1 MNMKPKLI
9 FIDIDGTLFDHA
21 KDAIPES
28 AKNAI
33 LSVKSKGH
41 KIFLSTGRPYADID
55 QEILNSP
62 LDGMIVSCGAV
73 VYVDNKP
80 IYCKTYPQK
89 ELISLIQFMLDNN
102 IGFSLDGIRKN
113 YLTEE
118 AFNYLSS
125 LMFKNNE
132 DSELSRAMMAKNNCF
147 PFEDM
152 KEEDLK
158 EVVKISIFTKN
169 KESCEKLFQKIP
181 ESLVGFMYKN
191 KHLNLYNGEISI
203 KGITKATGLKKITT
217 YLSKNIK
224 DTIAI
229 GDSLNDLDILQE
241 AGLSICMGNGTDECK
256 EIADFTTKHISDDG
270 LAYALKYFNLAD

>member
-33 LSVKSKGH
+33 LSAKSKGH

-55 QEILNSP
+55 QEILNFP

-102 IGFSLDGIRKN
+102 IGFSLDGIHKN

-118 AFNYLSS
+118 AFNCLSS

-158 EVVKISIFTKN
+158 AVVKISIFTKN
-169 KESCEKLFQKIP
+169 KESCEKLFQRIP

-191 KHLNLYNGEISI
+191 NHLDLYNGEISI
-203 KGITKATGLKKITT
+203 KGITKATGLKQITN
-217 YLSKNIK
+217 YLNIPIE

-241 AGLSICMGNGTDECK
+241 AGLSICMGNGDDQCK
-256 EIADFTTKHISDDG
+256 KIADFTTKDISDDG
-270 LAYALKYFNLAD
+270 LAYALKHFNLAD

>member
-1 MNMKPKLI
+1 MTMNHKLL

-33 LSVKSKGH
+33 LSAKSKGH

-55 QEILNSP
+55 QEILNLP

-118 AFNYLSS
+118 AFNCLSS

-181 ESLVGFMYKN
+181 ESLTGFMYKN

-241 AGLSICMGNGTDECK
+241 AGLSICMGNGADECK

-270 LAYALKYFNLAD
+270 LAYALKHFNLAD

>member
-33 LSVKSKGH
+33 LSAKSKGH

-55 QEILNSP
+55 QEILNFP

-102 IGFSLDGIRKN
+102 IGFSLDGIHKN
-113 YLTEE
+113 YLTKE
-118 AFNYLSS
+118 AFNCLSS

-191 KHLNLYNGEISI
+191 NHLHLYNGEISI
-203 KGITKATGLKKITT
+203 KGITKATGLKQITN
-217 YLSKNIK
+217 YLNIPIE

-241 AGLSICMGNGTDECK
+241 AGLSICMGNGADECK
-256 EIADFTTKHISDDG
+256 KTADFVTKDVSDDG
-270 LAYALKYFNLAD
+270 LAYALKHFNLAD

>member
-1 MNMKPKLI
+1 MTMNHKLL

-33 LSVKSKGH
+33 LSAKSKGH

-55 QEILNSP
+55 QEILNFP

-118 AFNYLSS
+118 AFNCLSS

-169 KESCEKLFQKIP
+169 KESCEKSFQRIP
-181 ESLVGFMYKN
+181 ESLTGFMYKN

-241 AGLSICMGNGTDECK
+241 AGLSICMGNGADECK

-270 LAYALKYFNLAD
+270 LAYALKHFNLAD

>member
-1 MNMKPKLI
+1 MKPKLI
-9 FIDIDGTLFDHA
+9 FIDIDGTLFNHA

-55 QEILNSP
+55 QEILNFP

-118 AFNYLSS
+118 AFNCLSS

-169 KESCEKLFQKIP
+169 KESCEKLFQRIP

-191 KHLNLYNGEISI
+191 NHLNLYNGEISI

-229 GDSLNDLDILQE
+229 GDSLNDLDILQK
-241 AGLSICMGNGTDECK
+241 AGLSICMGNGADECK
-256 EIADFTTKHISDDG
+256 KTADFVTKDISDDG
-270 LAYALKYFNLAD
+270 LAYALKHFNLAD

>member
-33 LSVKSKGH
+33 LSAKSKGH
-41 KIFLSTGRPYADID
+41 KIFLSTGRPYVDID
-55 QEILNSP
+55 QEILNFP

-89 ELISLIQFMLDNN
+89 ELINLIQFMIDNN
-102 IGFSLDGIRKN
+102 IGFSLDGIHKN

-118 AFNYLSS
+118 AFNCLSS

-181 ESLVGFMYKN
+181 DSLTGFMYKN
-191 KHLNLYNGEISI
+191 NHLDLYNGEISI
-203 KGITKATGLKKITT
+203 KGITKATGLKKITC
-217 YLSKNIK
+217 YLNKAIE
-224 DTIAI
+224 DTIVI

-241 AGLSICMGNGTDECK
+241 AGLSICMGNGADECK
-256 EIADFTTKHISDDG
+256 EVADFITKDISDDG
-270 LAYALKYFNLAD
+270 LAYALKHFKLAS

>member
-1 MNMKPKLI
+1 MTINHKLL
-9 FIDIDGTLFDHA
+9 FIDIDGTLFDHE
-21 KDAIPES
+21 KDAIAES
-28 AKNAI
+28 AKEAI
-33 LSVKSKGH
+33 LSAKSKGH

-55 QEILNSP
+55 KEILDFP

-73 VYVDNKP
+73 VYVENKP

-89 ELISLIQFMLDNN
+89 ELINLIQFMLNHD

-113 YLTEE
+113 YLSEE
-118 AFNYLSS
+118 AFNCLSG

-147 PFEDM
+147 TFEEM

-169 KESCEKLFQKIP
+169 KESCEKLFQRIP

-191 KHLNLYNGEISI
+191 NHLDLYNGEISI
-203 KGITKATGLKKITT
+203 KGITKATGLKQIAN
-217 YLSKNIK
+217 YLNIPTE

-229 GDSLNDLDILQE
+229 GDSLNDLDILQA
-241 AGLSICMGNGTDECK
+241 AGFSICMGNGADECK
-256 EIADFTTKHISDDG
+256 KVADFTTKDISDDG
-270 LAYALKYFNLAD
+270 LAYALKHFNFAD

>member
-1 MNMKPKLI
+1 MTMNHKLL

-33 LSVKSKGH
+33 LSAKSKGH

-55 QEILNSP
+55 QEILNFP

-102 IGFSLDGIRKN
+102 IGFSLDGIHKN

-118 AFNYLSS
+118 AFNCLSS
-125 LMFKNNE
+125 LIFKNNE

>member
-1 MNMKPKLI
+1 MTMNHKLL

-33 LSVKSKGH
+33 LSAKSKGH

-55 QEILNSP
+55 QEILNFS

-118 AFNYLSS
+118 AFNCLSS

-152 KEEDLK
+152 KEEDLE

-169 KESCEKLFQKIP
+169 KESCEKLFQRIP
-181 ESLVGFMYKN
+181 ESLTGFMYKN

-241 AGLSICMGNGTDECK
+241 AGLSICMGNGADECK
-256 EIADFTTKHISDDG
+256 KTADFVTKHISDDG

>member
-33 LSVKSKGH
+33 LSAKSKGH

-55 QEILNSP
+55 QEILNFP

-102 IGFSLDGIRKN
+102 IGFSLDGTHKN

-118 AFNYLSS
+118 AFNCLSS

-132 DSELSRAMMAKNNCF
+132 DSELSHAMMAKNNCF

-181 ESLVGFMYKN
+181 ESLTGFMYKN

-217 YLSKNIK
+217 YLNKNIK

-241 AGLSICMGNGTDECK
+241 AGLSICMGNGADECK
-256 EIADFTTKHISDDG
+256 EIANFTTKHISDDG
-270 LAYALKYFNLAD
+270 LAYALKHFNLAD

>member
-102 IGFSLDGIRKN
+102 IGFSLDGICKN
-113 YLTEE
+113 YLSEE
-118 AFNYLSS
+118 AFHCLSG

-158 EVVKISIFTKN
+158 AVVKISIFTKN
-169 KESCEKLFQKIP
+169 KKSCEKLFQRIP
-181 ESLVGFMYKN
+181 KSLVGFMYKN
-191 KHLNLYNGEISI
+191 NHLDLYNGEISI
-203 KGITKATGLKKITT
+203 KGITKATGLKQITN
-217 YLSKNIK
+217 YLNIPIE

-241 AGLSICMGNGTDECK
+241 AGLSICMGNGADECK
-256 EIADFTTKHISDDG
+256 KTADFVTKDISNDG
-270 LAYALKYFNLAD
+270 LAYALKHFNLAD

>member
-33 LSVKSKGH
+33 LSAKSKGH
-41 KIFLSTGRPYADID
+41 KIFLSTGRSYADID
-55 QEILNSP
+55 KEILDFP

-73 VYVDNKP
+73 VYVENKP

-89 ELISLIQFMLDNN
+89 ELINLIQFMSNNN
-102 IGFSLDGIRKN
+102 IGFSLDGIHKN
-113 YLTEE
+113 YLSEE
-118 AFNYLSS
+118 AFICLSG

-147 PFEDM
+147 PFEEM
-152 KEEDLK
+152 KEDLK

-181 ESLVGFMYKN
+181 ESLTGFMYKN

-203 KGITKATGLKKITT
+203 KGITKATGLKQITN
-217 YLSKNIK
+217 YLNIPIE

-241 AGLSICMGNGTDECK
+241 AGLSICMGNGADECK
-256 EIADFTTKHISDDG
+256 KTADFVTKDISNDG
-270 LAYALKYFNLAD
+270 LAYALKHFNLAN

>member
-33 LSVKSKGH
+33 LSAKSKGH

-55 QEILNSP
+55 QEILNFP

-102 IGFSLDGIRKN
+102 IGFSLDGIHKN

-118 AFNYLSS
+118 AFNCLSS

-169 KESCEKLFQKIP
+169 KESCEKLFQRIP
-181 ESLVGFMYKN
+181 ESLTGFMYKN

-229 GDSLNDLDILQE
+229 GDSLNDLDILQK
-241 AGLSICMGNGTDECK
+241 AGLSICMGNGADECK
-256 EIADFTTKHISDDG
+256 EIADFTTKDISDDG
-270 LAYALKYFNLAD
+270 LAYALKHFNLAD

>member
-1 MNMKPKLI
+1 MTINHKLL
-9 FIDIDGTLFDHA
+9 FIDIDGTLFDHE
-21 KDAIPES
+21 KDGIPES
-28 AKNAI
+28 AKEAI
-33 LSVKSKGH
+33 LSAKSKVH

-55 QEILNSP
+55 KEILDFP

-73 VYVDNKP
+73 VYVENKP

-89 ELISLIQFMLDNN
+89 ELINLIQFMLDHD

-113 YLTEE
+113 YLSEE
-118 AFNYLSS
+118 AFNCLSD

-147 PFEDM
+147 TFEEM

-169 KESCEKLFQKIP
+169 KESCEKLFQRIP

-191 KHLNLYNGEISI
+191 NHLDLYNGEISI
-203 KGITKATGLKKITT
+203 KGITKATGLKQIAN
-217 YLSKNIK
+217 YLNIPTE

-229 GDSLNDLDILQE
+229 GDSLNDLDILQA
-241 AGLSICMGNGTDECK
+241 AGLSICMGNGADECK
-256 EIADFTTKHISDDG
+256 KVADFTTKDISDDG
-270 LAYALKYFNLAD
+270 LAYALEHFNLAD

>member
-33 LSVKSKGH
+33 LSAKSKGH

-55 QEILNSP
+55 QEILNFP

-102 IGFSLDGIRKN
+102 IGFSLDGIHKN

-118 AFNYLSS
+118 AFNCLSS

>member
-33 LSVKSKGH
+33 LSAKSKGH

-55 QEILNSP
+55 QEILNFP

-118 AFNYLSS
+118 AFNCLSS

-169 KESCEKLFQKIP
+169 KESCEKLFQRIP
-181 ESLVGFMYKN
+181 ESLTGFMYKN

-241 AGLSICMGNGTDECK
+241 AGLSICMGNGADECK

-270 LAYALKYFNLAD
+270 LAYALKHFNLAD

>member
-1 MNMKPKLI
+1 MTMNHKLI
-9 FIDIDGTLFDHA
+9 FIDIDGTLFDHK
-21 KDAIPES
+21 KDDIPES
-28 AKNAI
+28 AKEAI
-33 LSVKSKGH
+33 LNAKSKGH

-55 QEILNSP
+55 KEILDLP

-73 VYVDNKP
+73 VYVENKP

-89 ELISLIQFMLDNN
+89 ELINLIQLMLVNN
-102 IGFSLDGIRKN
+102 IGFSLDGIHKN
-113 YLTEE
+113 YLSEE
-118 AFNYLSS
+118 AFICLSG

-147 PFEDM
+147 TFEEM

-169 KESCEKLFQKIP
+169 KESCEKLFQRIP

-191 KHLNLYNGEISI
+191 NHLDLYNGEISI
-203 KGITKATGLKKITT
+203 KGITKATGLKQITR
-217 YLSKNIK
+217 YLNKAIE

-229 GDSLNDLDILQE
+229 GDSLNDLDILQA
-241 AGLSICMGNGTDECK
+241 AGLSICMGNGADECK
-256 EIADFTTKHISDDG
+256 EIADFTTRHISDDG
-270 LAYALKYFNLAD
+270 LAYALKHFNLAD

>member
-1 MNMKPKLI
+1 MTMNHKLL

-21 KDAIPES
+21 KDAIPEN

-33 LSVKSKGH
+33 LSAKSKGH

-55 QEILNSP
+55 QEILNFP

-102 IGFSLDGIRKN
+102 IGFSLDGIHKN

-118 AFNYLSS
+118 AFNCLSS

-169 KESCEKLFQKIP
+169 KESCEKLFQRIP
-181 ESLVGFMYKN
+181 ESLTGFMYKN

-203 KGITKATGLKKITT
+203 KGITKATGLKKIAT
-217 YLSKNIK
+217 YLNKSIE

-270 LAYALKYFNLAD
+270 LAYALKHFNLAD

>member
-1 MNMKPKLI
+1 MTMNHKLL
-9 FIDIDGTLFDHA
+9 FIAIDGTLFDHA

-33 LSVKSKGH
+33 LSAKSKGH

-55 QEILNSP
+55 QEILNFP

-118 AFNYLSS
+118 AFNCLSS

-181 ESLVGFMYKN
+181 ESLTGFMYKN

-241 AGLSICMGNGTDECK
+241 AGLSICMGNGADECK

-270 LAYALKYFNLAD
+270 LAYALKHFNLAD

>member
-1 MNMKPKLI
+1 MTMNHKLL

-33 LSVKSKGH
+33 LSAKSKGH

-55 QEILNSP
+55 QEILNLP

-102 IGFSLDGIRKN
+102 IGFSLDGIHKN

-118 AFNYLSS
+118 AFNCLSS

-158 EVVKISIFTKN
+158 EVVKTSIFTKN

-181 ESLVGFMYKN
+181 ESLTGFMYKN
-191 KHLNLYNGEISI
+191 NHLDLYNGEISI
-203 KGITKATGLKKITT
+203 KGITKATGLKQITS
-217 YLSKNIK
+217 YLNIPIE

-241 AGLSICMGNGTDECK
+241 AGLSICMGNGADECK
-256 EIADFTTKHISDDG
+256 KTADFVTKDISDDG
-270 LAYALKYFNLAD
+270 LAYALKHFNLAD